1 MMEPYIIF
9 FIIFGFAIILSGI
22 PLCVSKHPRL
32 PKYDYGKPYPLGYY
46 RYIGMNI
53 IFIGL
58 SIIISFL
65 VLHFTN
71 IVIFVIVLLLTIVL
85 SFVIA
90 RKLFY
95 KEKYEKRWIYRW
107 RRYK

>member
-1 MMEPYIIF
+1 MEPYVIF
-9 FIIFGFAIILSGI
+9 FIIFGIVIILSGI

-32 PKYDYGKPYPLGYY
+32 PRFDYGKPYPLGYY
-46 RYIGMNI
+46 RYVGINI

-65 VLHFTN
+65 VLQFTN
-71 IVIFVIVLLLTIVL
+71 GIVFAIVLIITIVL
-85 SFVIA
+85 SFVLA

-95 KEKYEKRWIYRW
+95 KEKYDK
-107 RRYK
+107 

>member
-1 MMEPYIIF
+1 MEPYIIF

-32 PKYDYGKPYPLGYY
+32 PRYDYGKPYPLGYY
-46 RYIGMNI
+46 RYIGKNI

-58 SIIISFL
+58 SVIISFL

-71 IVIFVIVLLLTIVL
+71 VIVFLIVLILTIVL
-85 SFVIA
+85 SFVIS

-95 KEKYEKRWIYRW
+95 KDKYEKR
-107 RRYK
+107 